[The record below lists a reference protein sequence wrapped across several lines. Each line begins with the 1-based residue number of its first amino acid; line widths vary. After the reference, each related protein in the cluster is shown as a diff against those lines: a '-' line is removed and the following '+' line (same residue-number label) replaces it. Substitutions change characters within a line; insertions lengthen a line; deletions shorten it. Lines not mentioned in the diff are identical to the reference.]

1 EGGTE
6 NTNPQVTSLS
16 NKVSAYFNDDFQN
29 AVGNAYV
36 LVPQC
41 PTFWM
46 DKTGDSLAT
55 KFTEADGTSY
65 YCDSLHELINFY
77 RKETKSEKV

>member
-1 EGGTE
+1 MVTWFCEGGTE
-6 NTNPQVTSLS
+6 DTNPQVTSLS

-46 DKTGDSLAT
+46 D
-55 KFTEADGTSY
+55 ADGMAVNGMMTY
-65 YCDSLHELINFY
+65 
-77 RKETKSEKV
+77 